1 MSAQAL
7 AALASANRIRLARAA
22 CKREL
27 KALDRN
33 EAMARVAAML
43 REPVDPP
50 LAGMK
55 LADLLGA
62 IPRMG
67 PHRIDTLLDRAG
79 LQPARGQRPLNR
91 LTTRELEAVACA
103 LETPRDRTP
112 AVRARVCDLAAEC
125 LNGHWHSTRWFAEQ
139 IGYSVSGT
147 GQALGVLEREG
158 RAERLI
164 DGKSYWRAAKER
176 TP

>member
-1 MSAQAL
+1 MSAQSL

-22 CKREL
+22 CKREIRE
-27 KALDRN
+27 LDRT
-33 EAMARVAAML
+33 EAFARVAAIL
-43 REPVDPP
+43 REPPEDEI
-50 LAGMK
+50 AGMK
-55 LADLLGA
+55 LAELLRA